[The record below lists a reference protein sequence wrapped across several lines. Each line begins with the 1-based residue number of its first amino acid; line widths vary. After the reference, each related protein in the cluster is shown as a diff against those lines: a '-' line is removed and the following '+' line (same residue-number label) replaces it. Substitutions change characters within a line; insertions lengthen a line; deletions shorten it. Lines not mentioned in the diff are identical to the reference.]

1 MKKLFTIL
9 FCFFVVVF
17 LVLFFPRSVEH
28 GVVVGR
34 NSNKLDII
42 VGNKTRSFKASSD
55 FPKFTVVNFRYNVF
69 KAFSFSVIPE
79 ITERIMMKNGNIYDM
94 EVSGKTKLANKS
106 HYYSI
111 DKQDNLELTDNK
123 SIIVGKYN
131 VKAYKDKAGNLK
143 TFLISPMDYKE
154 MRVGITTSNFT
165 SMYHDRSVIKCTAPA
180 KLYSLREDLTMN
192 LPEGTVIVIEKD
204 GANLKLIYNE
214 KNYIMKNRIY
224 LQGQGLT
231 LQNISRGTPAAF
243 NPSYNGVLEF
253 NILENGLNIVNEVT
267 LEEYLKKVVPSE
279 MPTSGGLEALK
290 CQAVAARTYAIADML
305 LSRFADV
312 GFYVDD
318 STRSQVYN
326 NIETN
331 TLSTQSVEETK
342 GLILTYNGEPIEAKY
357 YSTSAGTGVNYKDV
371 WFFPDGTSDNRP
383 YITTGNYTTP
393 EKVLPK
399 TEDEW
404 LTFYKDLT
412 IKAIDSDSPYFRWKT
427 EYSKLGLTAALSKT
441 LNNLYS
447 GEKTKKYMS
456 IYEGSKEV
464 TTMPQLSSLEDIKIT
479 KRSEGGI
486 AIEIAYIFSNATIYL
501 RSDGYIRNSL
511 RIHSDYTNEPAQLI
525 RHKGKPIS
533 NSGSIPSAFFAVEKL
548 DDKFIF
554 YGGGYGHGAGM
565 SQYGAMGLSK
575 QGKKFDEILKV
586 FYNGVK
592 LEAIY

>member
-1 MKKLFTIL
+1 MKKLFFIL
-9 FCFFVVVF
+9 FSFFIVVA

-28 GVVVGR
+28 GVIVGR
-34 NSNKLDII
+34 NSDKLVVI
-42 VGNKTRSFKASSD
+42 VGNKTKSFKTSSD
-55 FPKFTVVNFRYNVF
+55 FPKLTVVNFKYNVF

-79 ITERIMMKNGNIYDM
+79 ITERIMMKNGYFYDL
-94 EVSGKTKLANKS
+94 ELSGKTKLDNKA

-111 DKQDNLELTDNK
+111 DKDNNLELTDNK
-123 SIIVGKYN
+123 SIIVGKTN
-131 VKAYKDKAGNLK
+131 VKAYKNKSGNLK
-143 TFLISPMDYKE
+143 TFLVSPMDYKE
-154 MRVGITTSNFT
+154 MRVGITTTNFA
-165 SMYHDRSVIKCTAPA
+165 SMYHDRSIIKCEAPA
-180 KLYSLREDLTMN
+180 KLYSLREDLEIN
-192 LPEGTVIVIEKD
+192 LPEGSVILIEKA
-204 GANLKLIYNE
+204 GTNLRLIASE
-214 KNYIMKNRIY
+214 KAYILKSRIY
-224 LQGQGLT
+224 LKGQGLT
-231 LQNISRGTPAAF
+231 LQNISRGTPEAF

-253 NILENGLNIVNEVT
+253 NVLENGLNIVNEVS
-267 LEEYLKKVVPSE
+267 LEDYLKKVVPSE
-279 MPTSGGLEALK
+279 MPASGGLEALK

-305 LSRFADV
+305 LSRFADF

-331 TLSTQSVEETK
+331 PLSTQSVEETT

-393 EKVLPK
+393 ETELPK

-404 LTFYKDLT
+404 LSFYKDLS

-427 EYSKLGLTAALSKT
+427 EYSKSGLTTALSKT

-464 TTMPQLSSLEDIKIT
+464 KIMPQLSSLEDIKIT

-486 AIEIAYIFSNATIYL
+486 AIEIAYVFSNATIYV

-511 RIHSDYTNEPAQLI
+511 RIHSDYTNELAQLI

-533 NSGSIPSAFFAVEKL
+533 NSGSIPSAFFSVEKL
-548 DDKFIF
+548 DDKFIL

-586 FYNGVK
+586 FYKDVK
-592 LEAIY
+592 LQRIY